1 MDEYKAALYFVITL
15 FAIVAIVVG
24 GVIATLIY
32 FNQA

>member
-15 FAIVAIVVG
+15 ITIIVLIVG
-24 GVIATLIY
+24 GLIGALIY